1 MNSGEETSFRANHLS
16 GRVAL
21 VTGGSRGIGR
31 SIAIRLAASGA
42 SVLVTA
48 RDDHS
53 CDETLEQIEK
63 VGPQGRAFCC
73 ELSDRRSLEA
83 LFESVGSA
91 FDQVDILVCNA
102 GFNPAFGPMSSIS
115 DNKLDRIWAANVK
128 GNIQLCNLFTPLVE
142 RSDAGS
148 IVIVSSISALTG
160 SNNIGAYA
168 MAKAALLQFVRN
180 LAIDLGPQKIR
191 VNALSPGLTRTDLGS
206 VALGLPAGQRLVE
219 RTPLCRVA
227 EPEDVAGAA
236 VFLASNDA
244 RFITGQN
251 IIIDGGISIADYA

>member
-1 MNSGEETSFRANHLS
+1 MGVACADPFDPDELFDEVSSAAPYADLTREQFDRVVDFVCTGGYALRRYDRYHRMVQTADGRY
-16 GRVAL
+16 RVA
-21 VTGGSRGIGR
+21 
-31 SIAIRLAASGA
+31 
-42 SVLVTA
+42 
-48 RDDHS
+48 
-53 CDETLEQIEK
+53 
-63 VGPQGRAFCC
+63 
-73 ELSDRRSLEA
+73 
-83 LFESVGSA
+83 
-91 FDQVDILVCNA
+91 
-102 GFNPAFGPMSSIS
+102 NPRVAQQYRMSSIS